1 MITPNKK
8 QNTFITP
15 EKAASFIPIFI
26 SAGISILI
34 ISFFV
39 VPEYFKSTKV
49 NLELNGL
56 IKKKNDLENLK
67 SQYKVINKKFE
78 KLNSEK
84 TKIIELVTG
93 NTNLD
98 TLLDKLGEIASR
110 NNVEYLSIA
119 PVRLLKYE
127 ENTKEKNTKEKN
139 KAQTIK
145 SDQTIIDPLL
155 IEGSKKYLI
164 NLTFEA
170 EFINLLS
177 FLRELEFQE
186 SLILINDM
194 NLKLLSQN
202 GNNGEINN
210 PSEKI
215 EVKLSTIFYGKS

>member
-56 IKKKNDLENLK
+56 IKKKNDLDNLK

-110 NNVEYLSIA
+110 NNIEYLSIA
-119 PVRLLKYE
+119 PVKLIKYE
-127 ENTKEKNTKEKN
+127 ENTKEKNN
-139 KAQTIK
+139 AQTSK

-155 IEGSKKYLI
+155 IEGSKKYFI

>member
-119 PVRLLKYE
+119 PVRLIKYE
-127 ENTKEKNTKEKN
+127 ENTKEKN
-139 KAQTIK
+139 KAQTNK